1 MINTILVAIDTT
13 DEQARSIVRVAAS
26 LAKDHDARL
35 YALAVFQF
43 SPQVIAG
50 PGVAVA
56 ASPPSPEEEARLR
69 DETTDQLNGIISDAA
84 VDVEPLVEQGNPVNV
99 INGMART
106 LDADLTVV
114 GCHQKGFWKALL
126 DPSVSKTLLDDAPNA
141 LFVVTSSFI
150 ERLG

>member
-1 MINTILVAIDTT
+1 MINKVLVAIDTT
-13 DEQARSIVRVAAS
+13 DEQARSIVRIAAC
-26 LAKDHDARL
+26 LAKDRDARL
-35 YALAVFQF
+35 YALAVFQV
-43 SPQVIAG
+43 SPHVIAG
-50 PGVAVA
+50 PGA
-56 ASPPSPEEEARLR
+56 AAAAAPPSPEEQARVR
-69 DETTDQLNGIISDAA
+69 DETMDQLNEIISDTA
-84 VDVEPLVEQGNPVNV
+84 VDAEPLVEQGNPVSA

-141 LFVVTSSFI
+141 LFVVTSAFI

>member
-1 MINTILVAIDTT
+1 MINRILVAIDTT

-35 YALAVFQF
+35 YALAVFQV
-43 SPQVIAG
+43 SPHVIAG
-50 PGVAVA
+50 PGA
-56 ASPPSPEEEARLR
+56 AAAAAPPSPEEQAWLR
-69 DETTDQLNGIISDAA
+69 DETMDQLNEIISDTA
-84 VDVEPLVEQGNPVNV
+84 VDAEPLVEQGNPVNA

-141 LFVVTSSFI
+141 LLVVTSSFI